1 MASNKSLISS
11 KSPASIIREVKESL
25 EGRLIGSQT
34 SDQINMMI
42 LLLDEVNETK
52 YYFDKMREGDSGTRN
67 LIDLTKEQSRWV
79 KMVEVLMKG
88 FQELDKVEWDQDD
101 LIKVTNYV
109 LFIFKDILVKD
120 FEFDESQLNR
130 FIQSIK
136 KRKED
141 IDEFVASVASKKR

>member
-1 MASNKSLISS
+1 VASNKSLISS